1 MAGLLRRVYGV
12 AILFSLALKW
22 VLDLTFLD
30 GPIFGDQ
37 IPRRN
42 LSSGHFVS
50 FRPFAFRA

>member
-1 MAGLLRRVYGV
+1 LAGLLRRVYGV